1 MPILM
6 ASGLVSWAS
15 LIDQVF
21 GESKLE
27 LKFIV
32 DEGEAFLNEC
42 FQSIVVSKQLI
53 EISKPP

>member
-6 ASGLVSWAS
+6 ASGLVSWH

-42 FQSIVVSKQLI
+42 FQSIVVSTIDRNFKT
-53 EISKPP
+53 P

>member
-6 ASGLVSWAS
+6 ASGLVSWH

-53 EISKPP
+53 EISKSP